1 VVLECC
7 SNLLPS
13 ENEFLERC
21 SVTKIILLL
30 LTRRDHCPIT
40 FHLKCQSVI
49 YQTTRCSIPE
59 ERHLHTHHCENF
71 ESHHN
76 SQATHC
82 SFFTGDILY
91 MFTFRSIEYKE
102 MKCFRFWSIT
112 WFSTHNLHTFLIVLY
127 QPA

>member
-7 SNLLPS
+7 SDLLPS
-13 ENEFLERC
+13 ENELLERC

-49 YQTTRCSIPE
+49 YQTTWCSIPE
-59 ERHLHTHHCENF
+59 ERHLHTHH
-71 ESHHN
+71 N

-82 SFFTGDILY
+82 RFFTGDILY
-91 MFTFRSIEYKE
+91 TFTFHSIEYKE

-112 WFSTHNLHTFLIVLY
+112 RFSTHNLHTFLIVLY
-127 QPA
+127 QPAR